1 MWRDLLTYAH
11 NQIWGPH
18 SVPTYTPYTP
28 ELVVAGSKAYRNDQ
42 LWKKSVESHL
52 VKHIQSC
59 YKIMSFL
66 GFSGFFIMA
75 AVLRDVV
82 RWANKLV
89 EVLEHVLGIKKY
101 KNCFG
106 KFDQEARQISLEP
119 RKMEL
124 LLLTAVAPASGI
136 GHANKLAEVV
146 DQVLGVKKP
155 FYSFGK
161 LGREPLQRSSQKSD
175 TPKFATS
182 RPHREPG
189 NRPRAQTLLFLQKA
203 RPEHG
208 DNGVHVSTSKEAKN
222 RHVIIFPFGVSSLGR
237 TQKRSRDH
245 FWRDVLPRRRGK
257 RNIRRRHRLSEVS
270 N

>member
-1 MWRDLLTYAH
+1 
-11 NQIWGPH
+11 
-18 SVPTYTPYTP
+18 
-28 ELVVAGSKAYRNDQ
+28 
-42 LWKKSVESHL
+42 
-52 VKHIQSC
+52 
-59 YKIMSFL
+59 
-66 GFSGFFIMA
+66 MA

-82 RWANKLV
+82 GWANKFV

-106 KFDQEARQISLEP
+106 KFDREARQISLEP

-146 DQVLGVKKP
+146 DQVLGVKKT

-203 RPEHG
+203 RPELLKMSG
-208 DNGVHVSTSKEAKN
+208 GSAYL
-222 RHVIIFPFGVSSLGR
+222 GGLGR
-237 TQKRSRDH
+237 KLYWKNKNGQDFVAGLYIYIYWAKQRT
-245 FWRDVLPRRRGK
+245 P
-257 RNIRRRHRLSEVS
+257 
-270 N
+270 